1 MNTLY
6 DRAGNA
12 LRQNAT
18 NDKGQPVH
26 VCDRT
31 CWRCGGAGGADK
43 WGPAGTNTGWTCW
56 KCGGTGVSGKDY
68 IRLYT
73 AEENAKLDAAAEK
86 RAAKKAAKKAET
98 DRIEQERR
106 DRERAEIISANEGF
120 VARIDAEL
128 AHGEIEVLQ
137 SIKDRIVE
145 QAKEPTDRQVEVV
158 NQIIE
163 RNEAER
169 ARRAAA
175 RHVGEIKERRVFEL
189 TLLHT
194 QSRLVSEYPHI
205 YSHWSLFTDEN
216 GSKIA
221 SKSVPHALGLKLEVP
236 EGGTWDD
243 RCYIKGSKVR
253 VKATVV
259 EHTTDKRG
267 EPITYINRP
276 KAA

>member
-1 MNTLY
+1 MHTLFSRSGEALAPNFRDERNKPIHIR
-6 DRAGNA
+6 DR
-12 LRQNAT
+12 
-18 NDKGQPVH
+18 V
-26 VCDRT
+26 
-31 CWRCGGAGGADK
+31 CWRCGGAGGSEK
-43 WGPAGTNTGWTCW
+43 WRHTGWTCYR
-56 KCGGTGVSGKDY
+56 CGGSGKDPTRDR
-68 IRLYT
+68 IKLYD
-73 AEENAKLDAAAEK
+73 ADQLAKLDAAKAK
-86 RAAKKAAKKAET
+86 RDAKKAAARAEAA
-98 DRIEQERR
+98 RIEQERR
-106 DRERAEIISANEGF
+106 DAERAEIISDNQGF
-120 VARIDAEL
+120 LDRIDAEL
-128 AHGEIEVLQ
+128 AHGNIDFLQ
-137 SIKDRIVE
+137 SVRERIVE
-145 QAKEPTDRQVEVV
+145 QAKEPTDVQVQKV
-158 NQIIE
+158 NEIIE
-163 RNEAER
+163 RNEKER

-221 SKSVPHALGLKLEVP
+221 SKSAPHALGLRLEVP
-236 EGGTWDD
+236 EGGRWDD

-259 EHTTDKRG
+259 EHTTDKNG

>member
-1 MNTLY
+1 MQQLFSRSGEALAPNFRDERNKPIHVR
-6 DRAGNA
+6 DRI
-12 LRQNAT
+12 
-18 NDKGQPVH
+18 
-26 VCDRT
+26 
-31 CWRCGGAGGADK
+31 CWRCGGQGGAEK
-43 WGPAGTNTGWTCW
+43 WRPTGWTCFR
-56 KCGGTGVSGKDY
+56 CGGSGKDPTRDR
-68 IRLYT
+68 IKLYD
-73 AEENAKLDAAAEK
+73 ADQLAKLNDRKAKAD
-86 RAAKKAAKKAET
+86 AKKASARAEAA
-98 DRIEQERR
+98 RIEQERR
-106 DRERAEIISANEGF
+106 DAERAEIISDNQGF
-120 VARIDAEL
+120 LDRIDAEL
-128 AHGEIEVLQ
+128 AHGEIDFLRSVR
-137 SIKDRIVE
+137 DRIAE
-145 QAKEPTDRQVEVV
+145 QAKEPSDVQVQKVNEV
-158 NQIIE
+158 IE
-163 RNEAER
+163 RNEKER

-236 EGGTWDD
+236 EGGKWDD

-253 VKATVV
+253 VKATVI
-259 EHTTDKRG
+259 EHTTDKNG